1 MTIFTGS
8 AAAII
13 TPFIGGE
20 IDYVSLEKLI
30 EFQING
36 KTNAI
41 VVAGTTGEAAT
52 LTEKEYR
59 ELLEKTVEIVGKR
72 VPVIAGSGSNCT
84 QKAIE
89 QSITAKKA
97 GVDALLV
104 VNPYYNKGTQKSIVS
119 HYKAIAEA
127 VDCPIIVY
135 NVPGRTGMNMTADT
149 ILKLS
154 EVDGIVGVKEASG
167 NFDQIA
173 EILRI
178 LPKDFAVYSGNDNTV
193 VPLLSLGGVGVI
205 SVVANIMPRE
215 THDMVESYLSGN
227 INKARELQ
235 HKINEIVKV
244 LFIETNP
251 IPVKKALELMEY
263 TTGELRLPLE
273 KLSDEVLP
281 DLVQAMEKL
290 ELIGGTHD

>member
-13 TPFIGGE
+13 TPFRGGE

-52 LTEKEYR
+52 LTEKEYK

-97 GVDALLV
+97 GVDGLLV

-119 HYKAIAEA
+119 HYKAIAES

-290 ELIGGTHD
+290 ELIGGTND